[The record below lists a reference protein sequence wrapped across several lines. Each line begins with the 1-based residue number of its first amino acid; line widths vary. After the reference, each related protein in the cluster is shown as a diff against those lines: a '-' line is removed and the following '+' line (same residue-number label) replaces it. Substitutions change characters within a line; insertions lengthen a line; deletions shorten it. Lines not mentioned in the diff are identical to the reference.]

1 MSIKQQYF
9 IIRRQKTFWLM
20 LSLVACLLALELSG
34 VLEKL
39 NAPIYHFLNAVQSEQ
54 NTNIVVIESANLQGE
69 HNALIETIRSH
80 SPKAIIVFSNTILNS
95 TGDESDTVLYP
106 HKQTK
111 QCLPPVS
118 SWVGYNIVFDNLSV
132 NDCDNIWRIIFPSKQ
147 LPDKALVNFS
157 LQPHALPKFESSR
170 LLSGDILHAQ
180 IEDKIVFLTQHS
192 HGYGMA
198 LKAPKLSR
206 FQDPVYLHAYVA
218 HSIEQNILVT
228 LFDGWPSLS
237 VQLGVILILVVLYQK
252 FSINTDLA
260 IASGLNIIWLVSA
273 YLVLRYLYILI
284 PVGQLITYTIVTLAW
299 MFFAKKWVEEDDL
312 QRIINNIHQRMLG
325 RYLPKSFVEQ
335 SNPWDAIIELVKQ
348 QLDLDRS
355 IFLARQEGDH
365 RLYEIRAINCQLS
378 NIHEMRR
385 DYERA
390 PYSDAI
396 KQFGAVSITRPF
408 FDNITEEETQYIV
421 PLMYAGDIR
430 GFWAMTVSAS
440 EHFNEAAFLKNVNRF
455 ANQIGELLFHYRIFS
470 AEDSASNNVLTRTLT
485 LNLEKPLSQ
494 KIKLSINEMEQKL
507 STLEHVFNQVGSAT
521 ILFNLFGQVIQ
532 TNQALESLARQQ
544 GLAIFDMTALDLL
557 SKVGQLEHDIAKG
570 KLRYLTLH
578 KGELYQPVVFGEQVY
593 ILAVRTLGASEIKN
607 SAGDPFEVGGIL
619 FEFIN
624 ISDLVGHLDDPSLL
638 LSQLS
643 TLTQQQEIQKQSEWI
658 SD

>member
-20 LSLVACLLALELSG
+20 LSLVGCMLALELSG
-34 VLEKL
+34 TIEKI
-39 NAPIYHFLNAVQSEQ
+39 NAPIYHLLSVVQSEQ
-54 NTNIVVIESANLQGE
+54 NTDVVVIESSDLQRQ
-69 HNALIETIRSH
+69 HNALLHIIDAG
-80 SPKAIIVFSNTILNS
+80 SPKAVIVFSDLIFSTS
-95 TGDESDTVLYP
+95 TGHSSTVLYP
-106 HKQTK
+106 HAQTN
-111 QCLPPVS
+111 QCLSPIE
-118 SWVGYNIVFDNLSV
+118 SWAGYTIIFKNLPTEP
-132 NDCDNIWRIIFPSKQ
+132 CDNIWHLIFPKKQ
-147 LPDKALVNFS
+147 LPDTALINFS
-157 LQPHALPKFESSR
+157 LQPHALPKFDSNR
-170 LLSGDILHAQ
+170 VLSGDILESQ
-180 IEDKIVFLTQHS
+180 LNNKIIVLTQRT
-192 HGYGMA
+192 HGYGMR
-198 LKAPKLSR
+198 LKAPKIDS
-206 FQDPVYLHAYVA
+206 FHDAAYLYAYIAHNIDTNSLVA
-218 HSIEQNILVT
+218 T
-228 LFDGWPSLS
+228 FDGWPSLT
-237 VQLGVILILVVLYQK
+237 VQVIIVLILMVLYQK
-252 FSINTDLA
+252 FSININLI
-260 IASGLNIIWLVSA
+260 IAFGLCLFWFISA
-273 YLVLRYLYILI
+273 YFILI
-284 PVGQLITYTIVTLAW
+284 YWHTLIPAGQLTTYTVLTLVW

-312 QRIINNIHQRMLG
+312 QRIINNIQQRMLG

-365 RLYEIRAINCQLS
+365 RLYEIRAVNCQLS

-385 DYERA
+385 DYERP

-408 FDNITEEETQYIV
+408 FDNITDDETQYIV
-421 PLMYAGDIR
+421 SLMYAGDIR
-430 GFWAMTVSAS
+430 GFWAMTVRTD

-470 AEDSASNNVLTRTLT
+470 AQDSANNSVITRALT

-521 ILFNLFGQVIQ
+521 VLFNLFGQVIQ
-532 TNQALESLARQQ
+532 TNQALETLARQQ
-544 GLAIFDMTALDLL
+544 SLSIFDMTALDLL
-557 SKVGQLEHDIAKG
+557 AKVGQLEHDVAKG

-578 KGELYQPVVFGEQVY
+578 RGELYQPVTFDDQVY
-593 ILAVRTLGASEIKN
+593 ILSVRTIGASEVKN

-624 ISDLVGHLDDPSLL
+624 ISDLVAHLDDPSLL